1 MKILRAAV
9 MSIIM
14 DTEYAYLVMTEV
26 CAVRERWKKYVLGCV
41 LLVFAVVIA
50 WTTGEQV
57 VQAIAQSHTARTLVI
72 DAGHGGFDGGAIG
85 SNGTTEQDINLS
97 IAKRVQLLASFF
109 GVQTV
114 MTRED
119 TNALDYDPS
128 RPVRENK
135 VSDIKAR
142 QKVVEQTANPVFL
155 SIHLNKFSDA
165 QYHGAQ
171 VFYSTNH
178 AGGCALAELLQDA
191 LITGCDPT
199 NKRQAKPAD
208 QSIYLMKVLDCP
220 AVIVECGFL
229 SNPAEEALL
238 GNQEYHKKLAASIV
252 AGYLRYKNGV

>member
-1 MKILRAAV
+1 MDRQTGRRAVLAAGLLLAAV
-9 MSIIM
+9 
-14 DTEYAYLVMTEV
+14 LV
-26 CAVRERWKKYVLGCV
+26 CIGGGSA
-41 LLVFAVVIA
+41 
-50 WTTGEQV
+50 
-57 VQAIAQSHTARTLVI
+57 VQAMMQQDAPAVLVI

-142 QKVVEQTANPVFL
+142 QKVVEQTANPIFV

-191 LITGCDPT
+191 LITGCDPSNT
-199 NKRQAKPAD
+199 RQAKPAD
-208 QSIYLMKVLDCP
+208 QSIYLMKVLECP

-229 SNPAEEALL
+229 SNPAEEELL
-238 GNQEYHKKLAASIV
+238 GDPAYHKKLAASIV
-252 AGYLRYKNGV
+252 TGYLRYESGI

>member
-1 MKILRAAV
+1 MRVAV
-9 MSIIM
+9 LSIIM
-14 DTEYAYLVMTEV
+14 DREYAYLVMTEV
-26 CAVRERWKKYVLGCV
+26 CALRQRWRKYVLGCI
-41 LLVFAVVIA
+41 LLAMAGFLA

-57 VQAIAQSHTARTLVI
+57 VQAVAQSHSERTLVI

-97 IAKRVQLLASFF
+97 IAKRVQLLASYF

-119 TNALDYDPS
+119 TNALDYDAS
-128 RPVRENK
+128 RSVRENK
-135 VSDIKAR
+135 ISDIKAR
-142 QKVVEQTANPVFL
+142 ERIVEETANPVFL
-155 SIHLNKFSDA
+155 SVHLNKFSDA

-191 LITGCDPT
+191 LIVGCDPD

-238 GNQEYHKKLAASIV
+238 GNPEYHKKLAASIV
-252 AGYLRYKNGV
+252 TGYLRYESGV